1 MQCKK
6 AAGNHFPKRCCPN
19 ATRVRKSLPRRADA
33 LIGHPAV
40 IGRQASVAGVRLRAV
55 QCPPDAGSGI
65 GTSYD
70 PQSRQGVIGRRY
82 AYQTTS
88 DCCPRGYY
96 VIDDGVLTMAKA
108 NGIPVRRPEGGEY
121 THKLKP
127 EDNARSIAGRP
138 LREPAKIHAAARTK
152 KFFGDLHTGR
162 PLSRQPAPPR
172 AGVGPVHCSGWRA
185 PGTRQSRPA
194 TRMESS
200 VRW

>member
-1 MQCKK
+1 
-6 AAGNHFPKRCCPN
+6 
-19 ATRVRKSLPRRADA
+19 
-33 LIGHPAV
+33 V
-40 IGRQASVAGVRLRAV
+40 IGRS
-55 QCPPDAGSGI
+55 
-65 GTSYD
+65 
-70 PQSRQGVIGRRY
+70 Y

-152 KFFGDLHTGR
+152 KFFGTPWLLRRSARCTKT
-162 PLSRQPAPPR
+162 
-172 AGVGPVHCSGWRA
+172 V
-185 PGTRQSRPA
+185 
-194 TRMESS
+194 
-200 VRW
+200 